1 MSTELRTKEE
11 NEFIE
16 ETSVFIDNTNRES
29 MEMIKKAI
37 LLAINRLQQYQP
49 VGEDEDEDEDKDA
62 YYLKE
67 KDVLAAIELSYDIQ
81 VAEYEALQKIA
92 IAGITGIPIEDN
104 KQTINGLHKITDE
117 ELARATAMFLPAS
130 PNTSPTTSPIATPTA
145 TPNANNILSEPADPN
160 NSLIIV
166 PHNPNGTITIPG
178 TLPRATAMFLPASP
192 TASPTGT
199 PTGTPKANNNLE
211 LADPKNSLITVP
223 HNPNGTITLPRG
235 GMYRPKK
242 SKKSRKHP
250 K

>member
-11 NEFIE
+11 NKFIE

-37 LLAINRLQQYQP
+37 LLAINRLQQYKP
-49 VGEDEDEDEDKDA
+49 EDKDKDA

-67 KDVLAAIELSYDIQ
+67 KDVLAAIELSYNIQ
-81 VAEYEALQKIA
+81 VAEYEALREEA

-130 PNTSPTTSPIATPTA
+130 P
-145 TPNANNILSEPADPN
+145 
-160 NSLIIV
+160 
-166 PHNPNGTITIPG
+166 
-178 TLPRATAMFLPASP
+178 
-192 TASPTGT
+192 TGT

-211 LADPKNSLITVP
+211 LADPNNSLIIVP

-242 SKKSRKHP
+242 YKKSRKHP

>member
-1 MSTELRTKEE
+1 MSTIKEVE
-11 NEFIE
+11 KPLTEEDKIKIK

-49 VGEDEDEDEDKDA
+49 VDEDKDA

-67 KDVLAAIELSYDIQ
+67 EDVLEAIELSYKIQ
-81 VAEYEALQKIA
+81 VAQYEALQKIA

-130 PNTSPTTSPIATPTA
+130 PTGTPTG
-145 TPNANNILSEPADPN
+145 TPNANNILLEPADP
-160 NSLIIV
+160 
-166 PHNPNGTITIPG
+166 H
-178 TLPRATAMFLPASP
+178 
-192 TASPTGT
+192 
-199 PTGTPKANNNLE
+199 
-211 LADPKNSLITVP
+211 NSLITVP

-242 SKKSRKHP
+242 HKKSRKHP